1 MWERVAMGRLVDR
14 EGGLRRGVVDGR
26 EVVFVAGPDETIPG
40 ARRLSPPLEAHH
52 VLDHRFALFGDFL
65 GFADAVGA
73 VLAHLFGFAR
83 DFDGLESVDLV
94 LAFLARGHVFSR
106 AEGFA
111 GSYHERMGIFDRM
124 GKVISSNVN
133 SMLDKA
139 EDDKKLLE
147 LNLEEMAEQLKA
159 GRQDVVTAVADE
171 KLLKKKAETLKAEVE
186 KWEKRA
192 ELALKSDDEALARE
206 ALKQKKRTE
215 TELENAEKARADQR
229 DVAIKMK
236 EELERMEE
244 KLDELKLRKGTIA
257 ARAQQ
262 ARGGGGAEALGAR
275 GGSNAFDNFRR
286 MEEKI
291 EGREQEGLAMA
302 EVEDA
307 LGAGP
312 SDKDLEAKFRD
323 LERGGGGGKE
333 GTSKKDSAID
343 DELAALK
350 KRIRI

>member
-1 MWERVAMGRLVDR
+1 
-14 EGGLRRGVVDGR
+14 
-26 EVVFVAGPDETIPG
+26 
-40 ARRLSPPLEAHH
+40 
-52 VLDHRFALFGDFL
+52 
-65 GFADAVGA
+65 
-73 VLAHLFGFAR
+73 
-83 DFDGLESVDLV
+83 
-94 LAFLARGHVFSR
+94 
-106 AEGFA
+106 
-111 GSYHERMGIFDRM
+111 MGIFDRM

-147 LNLEEMAEQLKA
+147 LNLEEMGEQLKS
-159 GRQDVVTAVADE
+159 GRQDVIAAVAAE
-171 KLLKKKAETLKAEVE
+171 KQLKKKADDLKAEVE

-192 ELALKSDDEALARE
+192 ELAMKSEDEALARE

-215 TELENAEKARADQR
+215 GDYQAVDKARADQR
-229 DVAIKMK
+229 DVALKMK
-236 EELERMEE
+236 EELERMEQ
-244 KLDELKLRKGTIA
+244 KLEELKLRKGTIA

-262 ARGGGGAEALGAR
+262 ARAGSTSAEGLGAR
-275 GGSNAFDNFRR
+275 GGSNAFDNFRK

-312 SDKDLEAKFRD
+312 AEKDLESKFRD
-323 LERGGGGGKE
+323 LERGGSGGGA
-333 GTSKKDSAID
+333 TKKDTEID

-350 KRIRI
+350 KRIRV

>member
-1 MWERVAMGRLVDR
+1 
-14 EGGLRRGVVDGR
+14 
-26 EVVFVAGPDETIPG
+26 
-40 ARRLSPPLEAHH
+40 
-52 VLDHRFALFGDFL
+52 
-65 GFADAVGA
+65 
-73 VLAHLFGFAR
+73 
-83 DFDGLESVDLV
+83 
-94 LAFLARGHVFSR
+94 
-106 AEGFA
+106 
-111 GSYHERMGIFDRM
+111 MGIFDRM

-159 GRQDVVTAVADE
+159 GRQDVVTALANEKQLRKKSAD
-171 KLLKKKAETLKAEVE
+171 LRSEVE

-192 ELALKSDDEALARE
+192 ELALKSEDEALARE
-206 ALKQKKRTE
+206 ALKQKKRV
-215 TELENAEKARADQR
+215 ENEAVQAEKARADQY
-229 DVAIKMK
+229 DVVHKMK
-236 EELERMEE
+236 DELERMEQ
-244 KLDELKLRKGTIA
+244 KLEELKLRKGTIA

-262 ARGGGGAEALGAR
+262 ARSGGGAESLGAR
-275 GGSNAFDNFRR
+275 GSSSAFDNFRR

-307 LGAGP
+307 LGSGP
-312 SDKDLEAKFRD
+312 AEKDLEAKFRD
-323 LERGGGGGKE
+323 LERGGGGG
-333 GTSKKDSAID
+333 GVGGSKKDAEID